1 MKGVLN
7 KYIGDLGKAGSI
19 IEVAEGYA
27 RNYLIPRRLALEATT
42 KNFQTF
48 QYQQRMELEKV
59 RKKKGEAEALA
70 RKIEE
75 ISLTIP
81 AKTGEKD
88 RVFGSVT
95 TKDIAMALE
104 NEGVEIDKKKILLE
118 DPIKSLG
125 IYAIPIKLH
134 PEVTANLRLWVV
146 KE

>member
-1 MKGVLN
+1 MKVVLN
-7 KYIGDLGKAGSI
+7 KDIGDLGKAGSI

-42 KNFQTF
+42 KNLQTF
-48 QYQQRMELEKV
+48 QYQQRMELEKI

-88 RVFGSVT
+88 RVFGSIT

-125 IYAIPIKLH
+125 IYTIPIKLH